1 MGLRLRYAIMKTNL
15 HSAAIVREDAKRIG
29 NIALKRFCTEGLKCP
44 PQLYKITTSMAQIA
58 WQESKFEQADD
69 FFMRTLSLNPEYAV
83 GRYIYLCY
91 LVERDRMEEAK
102 IEMERVLVSAHPYM
116 DRDIL
121 EDIEKNI
128 RPLLNKSNTDGQ

>member
-1 MGLRLRYAIMKTNL
+1 
-15 HSAAIVREDAKRIG
+15 
-29 NIALKRFCTEGLKCP
+29 
-44 PQLYKITTSMAQIA
+44 MAQIA